1 MDADKRF
8 IKLCNVLK
16 SHSRQHYETLSEL
29 EYVPS
34 GYKKDNNPPT
44 DGWKPLERLV
54 GKDQHFWVRT
64 RFTTPAA
71 KESCRILLR
80 VYTDITRGWDA
91 ANPQGI
97 LYLNGKMV
105 QGLDI
110 NHTEAFLEPETEYQ
124 LHLYLYAAYQH
135 DSFDLRMDIS
145 YLDMDIEGL
154 YYDLLTPLETM
165 QILNDNT
172 TEYKDILS
180 ALTQAADL
188 LDLRRVYSKEY
199 KDSILAA
206 RQFMEEEFFSKVCS
220 TERKPIVHCIGHT
233 HIDVEWL
240 WARAQTREK
249 IQRSFSTAKAL
260 MDDYPEYLFTLTQP
274 ELYRYLKEEA
284 PEKYEELKSLVAQGR
299 WEPEGSLWVE
309 CDCNVTGGESLVR
322 QILQGKKFFRE
333 EFGAENK
340 ILFLPDVF
348 GYSAALPQI
357 LKKSGIEYF
366 VTSKISW
373 NDTNTMPYDTFYWQ
387 GIDGTDILTY
397 FITTGTATPNHEM
410 RRAGT
415 YVGMHRPTQIQGTW
429 DRYKQ
434 KQHCKHTMT
443 TFGYGDGGGG
453 PTREM
458 LELQRRTDRGLPGIP
473 VTKSDFLL
481 PFLRDVE
488 ADFTAN
494 CKKLKNTPRWVGELY
509 LEFHRGTYT
518 SVAKNKKG
526 NRKSELALQKTE
538 ALSYTDLLHGG
549 SYDAQGIFH
558 AWRKVLHNQFH
569 DILPG
574 SSIKPVYDGTDV
586 DYARIAEF
594 CGSTISQKLAALA
607 GKVRTEGG
615 LLVYNPLGFAR
626 SGQICVDGKTV
637 ELKQPIPGFGW
648 AVVEAPKAENTVQ
661 VEGLQAE
668 NRHYRMVLDEAGR
681 IVSLFDKDA
690 GREVFLAG
698 QKGNE
703 LQVFDDRPFNY
714 DVWEMSEYYK
724 STMYVLDSPAVITA
738 ITDGCRSGFRVER
751 DYYDSRI
758 CQNIWLYS
766 DSRRIDFDTE
776 IDWHE
781 KDQILKTAFPLDI
794 FTDKATYEIQF
805 GHVSRP
811 THSNTGWEQAKFEVC
826 GHKWA
831 DLSEN
836 GYGVSL
842 LNDCK
847 YGFNTEGST
856 LKLTMLKCSAHP
868 DPNPGCDYA
877 DQGEHRFSYALLPH
891 IGTIY
896 EAGVIREAYGFNQP
910 LETLAIGKQEGTLPA
925 SYSLAACDN
934 RNVIL
939 ETAKK
944 AEYSDDLVVRLYEA
958 HCSRGNATVQVAEG
972 FREAWLCDMME
983 NELEKLDFAN
993 NCVTIPVK
1001 HFEIVT
1007 LKFKR

>member
-8 IKLCNVLK
+8 IKLCKDLEK
-16 SHSRQHYETLSEL
+16 QAWQTYGMLTGL
-29 EYVPS
+29 EYTPC
-34 GYKKDNNPPT
+34 GYKQDNTPPT
-44 DGWKPLERLV
+44 EGWKPLERLV

-64 RFTTPAA
+64 KFTTPAA
-71 KESCRILLR
+71 KESCRVLLKL
-80 VYTDITRGWDA
+80 YTDIKRGWDA

-105 QGLDI
+105 QGVDI
-110 NHTEAFLEPETEYQ
+110 YHTEAFLEPDTDYQ
-124 LHLYLYAAYQH
+124 LHLYLYSGYENL
-135 DSFDLRMDIS
+135 SFDLLLELG
-145 YLDMDIEGL
+145 YLDMDVEGL
-154 YYDLLTPLETM
+154 YYDIQTPLEAM
-165 QILNDNT
+165 QVLNGNT
-172 TEYKDILS
+172 SEYKQIYA

-188 LDLRRVYSKEY
+188 LDLRRVHSRQY
-199 KDSILAA
+199 KDSVLAA
-206 RQFMEEEFFSKVCS
+206 RRFLEEEFFQKVC
-220 TERKPIVHCIGHT
+220 TLDRKPTVHCIGHT
-233 HIDVEWL
+233 HIDVEWK
-240 WARAQTREK
+240 WARNQTREK
-249 IQRSFSTAKAL
+249 MQRSFSTAKAL
-260 MDDYPEYLFTLTQP
+260 MDDYPEYRFTLTQP

-284 PEKYEELKSLVAQGR
+284 PEKYEELKALVAQGR
-299 WEPEGSLWVE
+299 WEPEGAMWVE
-309 CDCNVTGGESLVR
+309 CDCNVTGGESFIR

-357 LKKSGIEYF
+357 LKKSGLDYF

-387 GIDGTDILTY
+387 GIDGSDILTY
-397 FITTGTATPNHEM
+397 FITTGDAVKNHEM
-410 RRAGT
+410 RRMGT
-415 YVGMHRPTQIQGTW
+415 YVGLHHPTQILGTW

-434 KQHCKHTMT
+434 KEYNTHTIT

-453 PTREM
+453 PSRRM
-458 LELQRRTDRGLPGIP
+458 LEMQRRMDRGLPGIP

-481 PFLRDVE
+481 PFLQTVE
-488 ADFTAN
+488 AEFTEN
-494 CKKLKNTPRWVGELY
+494 CKKLKKTPRWVGELY

-549 SYDAQGIFH
+549 SYDAQGIYH

-574 SSIKPVYDGTDV
+574 SSIKEVYDGTDV
-586 DYARIAEF
+586 DYARISAF
-594 CGSTISQKLAALA
+594 CADTVSQKLAALA
-607 GKVRTEGG
+607 GKVQTKGG

-626 SGQICVDGKTV
+626 GGHICLDGKTV
-637 ELKQPIPGFGW
+637 ALKQAIPGFGW
-648 AVVEAPKAENTVQ
+648 AVVDAFDAENCVA
-661 VEGLQAE
+661 VNGLTAE
-668 NRHYRMVLDEAGR
+668 NAHYRMTLDEAGR

-724 STMYVLDSPAVITA
+724 SNMYVLDSPATITP
-738 ITDGCRSGFRVER
+738 ISDGCRSGFRVER
-751 DYYDSRI
+751 QYYDSRI

-766 DSRRIDFDTE
+766 DSRRIDFDTD

-811 THSNTGWEQAKFEVC
+811 THSNTSWEQAKFEVC
-826 GHKWA
+826 AHKWA

-847 YGFNTEGST
+847 YGFSTEGST

-868 DPNPGCDYA
+868 DPNPGRDYA
-877 DQGEHRFSYALLPH
+877 DQGKHTFSYALLPH

-896 EAGVIREAYGFNQP
+896 EAEVVREAYGFNQP
-910 LETLAIGKQEGTLPA
+910 LEVLPVAAQEGVLPEC
-925 SYSLAACDN
+925 YSLVSCDTP
-934 RNVIL
+934 NVIL
-939 ETAKK
+939 ETVKK
-944 AEYSDDLVVRLYEA
+944 AEDSEDMIVRLYEA
-958 HCSRGNATVQVAEG
+958 HCSRGKATVQVAEG